1 MNEWHDLF
9 VATAGA
15 SAALT
20 GLIFVGVSI
29 NLTRI
34 LSFPNLPSRALIS
47 LIVLVVILLI
57 SVEALI
63 PGQPVFAIGIEILI
77 TGIAVWLIVLFA
89 DISIIKNS
97 DKQYK
102 KASFYNLLFDQ
113 AAVLPY
119 LVAAIFLLAG
129 CNYGL
134 YWIVAAFL
142 LSIIKAITDAWVL
155 LIEINR

>member
-57 SVEALI
+57 SIAALI
-63 PGQPVFAIGIEILI
+63 PGQPVFAIGVEVLI
-77 TGIAVWLIVLFA
+77 TGISVWLIVLFA

-129 CNYGL
+129 CNCGL
-134 YWIVAAFL
+134 YWIVAAFF